1 MDQSSWGIGTK
12 TCRIW
17 TLWVMESQQ
26 EVPYIGCVI
35 WKSHFASKESQAPK
49 GLGQGKDGE

>member
-35 WKSHFASKESQAPK
+35 WKSHFASKEIQAPK